1 MASSADVSS
10 AVGDSLPAPANAES
24 SSARAPESATAGPSS
39 STAAENGAGDASA
52 PSQDSNTNKEETAE
66 AVVPIRD
73 KESFQRYQ
81 LERVINRDKIAT
93 AALTDAQH
101 QLEETS
107 KRRRTEI
114 ADYRAVHTD
123 YAQWFPPSKLY
134 GRGYAGFG
142 NGHTDTHGAPRIVYP
157 KEKPRP
163 GKRTTPALPKPS
175 RKDMKEQAD
184 QFEELV
190 PIRLDVDWDKVKVR
204 DTFTWNLNDRLTPI
218 DLFSAQLVEDLGL
231 KAPSDRPVYDQV
243 QQQIREQLNDFYP
256 MLSPTQEALDPELP
270 YSAYKNDEMRILIKL
285 NIIIG
290 SVTLVDQFEWDINDP
305 LNSPEEFARVMARDL
320 SLSGEFTTAIAH
332 CIREQSQL
340 FTKSLYVIGHPFD
353 GRPVEEPD
361 LVAAFLPSPL
371 PTVFRPQQQAKDYAP
386 YLYELSDADL
396 DRNEVVFARE
406 QRKQKRAVNRRG
418 GPQLPDLKERQ
429 RTIRTLVV
437 SSTLPGAATSVEET
451 GLYKRVGG
459 AAGGRG
465 RRGAGGHDGTFS
477 DSDESDD
484 SAPDSPALS
493 QLPGTARTRTI
504 RGAATA
510 AQQKM
515 AHLGRSETP
524 EVITSHHHETRIS
537 SRRFGREVQETPD
550 EPRNYWVRIRIP
562 KHYERARHMLW
573 SIKAGRPLAPGSQT
587 PGQVR
592 AMSASLPPGS
602 MGPPSTPSVARPS
615 LTKVSST
622 SSASTPQPPQP
633 QLGRLSA
640 PPPPAPGQPSPPLV
654 SSPSRSLVEKL
665 TNPKHHSRRL
675 PTGSSTPW
683 ASFTTSGHT
692 MRLKP
697 RCDTLLCMLTQKS
710 SSRRPS
716 KSRQD
721 PPPLPTSNGCTCPG
735 YDAQT
740 ARESCIL
747 LAQTRLL
754 TTLRYISRTSS
765 TGKRST
771 NEWAKTLRH

>member
-10 AVGDSLPAPANAES
+10 AVGDSISAPAPFPTATNTES
-24 SSARAPESATAGPSS
+24 SSARTSEGATAGPSS

-52 PSQDSNTNKEETAE
+52 SKDSHAKEAISQ

-73 KESFQRYQ
+73 KESFERYQ

-93 AALTDAQH
+93 AALKDAQH
-101 QLEETS
+101 QLEESS

-114 ADYRAVHTD
+114 ADYRAIHQE
-123 YAQWFPPSKLY
+123 YAPWFPPSKLY
-134 GRGYAGFG
+134 GRGYEGFG
-142 NGHTDTHGAPRIVYP
+142 NGHTDSQGPPRIIYP

-175 RKDMKEQAD
+175 RKDMKEQAE
-184 QFEELV
+184 QYEELV

-231 KAPSDRPVYDQV
+231 KAPSDRPVFDQV

-340 FTKSLYVIGHPFD
+340 FTRSLYVIGHPFD

-437 SSTLPGAATSVEET
+437 SSTLPGAATSIEET

-459 AAGGRG
+459 APGGRG

-477 DSDESDD
+477 DSDESED

-562 KHYERARHMLW
+562 KNYERARHMLW
-573 SIKAGRPLAPGSQT
+573 SMKTGKLLPSGSQT

-592 AMSASLPPGS
+592 AMSASMPPGT
-602 MGPPSTPSVARPS
+602 MGPPSTPSAARPS
-615 LTKVSST
+615 LTKVPST

-633 QLGRLSA
+633 QLGRLPAS
-640 PPPPAPGQPSPPLV
+640 PPPAPGQPSLPLV
-654 SSPSRSLVEKL
+654 SSL
-665 TNPKHHSRRL
+665 
-675 PTGSSTPW
+675 
-683 ASFTTSGHT
+683 
-692 MRLKP
+692 
-697 RCDTLLCMLTQKS
+697 
-710 SSRRPS
+710 
-716 KSRQD
+716 
-721 PPPLPTSNGCTCPG
+721 PLPL
-735 YDAQT
+735 Y
-740 ARESCIL
+740 
-747 LAQTRLL
+747 
-754 TTLRYISRTSS
+754 
-765 TGKRST
+765 
-771 NEWAKTLRH
+771 

>member
-1 MASSADVSS
+1 MASSSEVSS
-10 AVGDSLPAPANAES
+10 VVGDSTSTAAQFPSATNAES
-24 SSARAPESATAGPSS
+24 SSARASEIAPAGPSS
-39 STAAENGAGDASA
+39 STTAENGAADAPASK
-52 PSQDSNTNKEETAE
+52 DSNAKQ
-66 AVVPIRD
+66 AVTQSAVPIRD
-73 KESFQRYQ
+73 KESFERYQ
-81 LERVINRDKIAT
+81 LERVVNRDKIAT
-93 AALTDAQH
+93 AALKDAQH
-101 QLEETS
+101 QLEESS

-114 ADYRAVHTD
+114 ADYRSIHQE

-134 GRGYAGFG
+134 GRGYDGFG
-142 NGHTDTHGAPRIVYP
+142 NGHTDSHGPPRIIYP

-175 RKDMKEQAD
+175 RKDMKEQAE
-184 QFEELV
+184 QYEELV

-204 DTFTWNLNDRLTPI
+204 DTLTWNLNDRLTPI

-231 KAPSDRPVYDQV
+231 KAPSDRPVFDQV

-340 FTKSLYVIGHPFD
+340 FTRSLYVIGHPFD

-361 LVAAFLPSPL
+361 LVTAFLPSPL

-429 RTIRTLVV
+429 RTIRTLIV
-437 SSTLPGAATSVEET
+437 SSTLPGAATSIDET

-459 AAGGRG
+459 APGGRG

-493 QLPGTARTRTI
+493 QLPGTARTRTM

-562 KHYERARHMLW
+562 KNYERVRHMLW
-573 SIKAGRPLAPGSQT
+573 SMKTGKSLPSGSQT

-602 MGPPSTPSVARPS
+602 MGPPSTPSVARPTLS
-615 LTKVSST
+615 KAPSSSST
-622 SSASTPQPPQP
+622 GTPQPPQP
-633 QLGRLSA
+633 QLGRVPA

-654 SSPSRSLVEKL
+654 SSLF
-665 TNPKHHSRRL
+665 
-675 PTGSSTPW
+675 
-683 ASFTTSGHT
+683 SF
-692 MRLKP
+692 
-697 RCDTLLCMLTQKS
+697 
-710 SSRRPS
+710 
-716 KSRQD
+716 
-721 PPPLPTSNGCTCPG
+721 
-735 YDAQT
+735 
-740 ARESCIL
+740 
-747 LAQTRLL
+747 
-754 TTLRYISRTSS
+754 
-765 TGKRST
+765 
-771 NEWAKTLRH
+771 